1 MQLAAATEEGD
12 LGSPFLIA
20 ALWAILGTSRAA
32 VEPGVQQGTLMIT
45 SKLPHV
51 GTTIFTQM
59 SQLAVEAGA
68 LNLSQG
74 FPDFDG
80 PQALRDAVG
89 RHIANGHNQYAPMT
103 GLPALRQQVAAK
115 IARSYGVEVNADS
128 EVTITP
134 GATQAIFCAIQAVI
148 QRGDEVIVF
157 DPCYD
162 SYEPAVELAGGRCV
176 HVQLGLED
184 FAIDWQRLAEAL
196 SPRTRMIILN
206 TPHNP
211 SGALISRA
219 ELDQLAALIRDRDI
233 YLVSDEVY
241 EHLVFD
247 GVPHVSVLAHEELY
261 KRAFVVSSFG
271 KTYHVTGWK
280 TGYVVAPPALSAE
293 LRKVHQYVSFCGVTP
308 LQYALADFMAQC
320 PEHVEELP
328 AFYQA
333 KRDLF
338 CDLLSASRFSF
349 TRVAGTYFQLVDY
362 AQIRPDLNDVD
373 MAKWMTREHGVAA
386 IPVSVFYQQPPQGQR
401 LVRLCFAKREE
412 TLRQAAEKLCVI

>member
-1 MQLAAATEEGD
+1 
-12 LGSPFLIA
+12 
-20 ALWAILGTSRAA
+20 
-32 VEPGVQQGTLMIT
+32 MIT
-45 SKLPHV
+45 SKLPNV
-51 GTTIFTQM
+51 GTTIFTTM
-59 SQLAVEAGA
+59 SQLAAETGA

-74 FPDFDG
+74 FPDFNG
-80 PQALRDAVG
+80 PQALLDAVG
-89 RHIANGHNQYAPMT
+89 KHVASGHNQYSPMT

-115 IARSYGVEVNADS
+115 IARSYGAALSPDS

-134 GATQAIFCAIQAVI
+134 GATAAIFCAIQAVI
-148 QRGDEVIVF
+148 RSGDEVIVF

-162 SYEPAVELAGGRCV
+162 SYEPSVELAGGRCV
-176 HVQLGLED
+176 HVQLSLQGFALD
-184 FAIDWQRLAEAL
+184 FEKIKAAL

-211 SGALISRA
+211 TGALISRA

-247 GVPHVSVLAHEELY
+247 GVSHVSVLAHEELY
-261 KRAFVVSSFG
+261 QRAFVVSSFG

-280 TGYVVAPPALSAE
+280 TGYVVAPPALTAE
-293 LRKVHQYVSFCGVTP
+293 LRKVHQYVNFCGVTP
-308 LQYALADFMAQC
+308 LQFALADFMAEH
-320 PEHVEELP
+320 PEHVDELP

-338 CDLLSASRFSF
+338 CDLLAPSRFHF
-349 TRVAGTYFQLVDY
+349 TRVTGTYFQLVDY
-362 AQIRPDLNDVD
+362 SQIRPDLDDVA
-373 MAKWMTREHGVAA
+373 MSLWMTREHGVAT
-386 IPVSVFYQQPPQGQR
+386 IPVSVFYQSPPQGQR

>member
-1 MQLAAATEEGD
+1 
-12 LGSPFLIA
+12 
-20 ALWAILGTSRAA
+20 
-32 VEPGVQQGTLMIT
+32 MIT
-45 SKLPHV
+45 SKLPNV
-51 GTTIFTQM
+51 GTTIFTRM
-59 SQLAVEAGA
+59 SQLAAETGA

-89 RHIANGHNQYAPMT
+89 QHIASGHNQYSPMT
-103 GLPALRQQVAAK
+103 GLPALRTQVAAK
-115 IARSYGVEVNADS
+115 IARSYGVHVDADT

-148 QRGDEVIVF
+148 HAGDEVIVF

-162 SYEPAVELAGGRCV
+162 SYEPSVELAGGRCV
-176 HVQLGLED
+176 HVQLGLDD
-184 FAIDWQRLAEAL
+184 FSIDWQKLTDAL
-196 SPRTRMIILN
+196 TPRTRMIILN

-219 ELDQLAALIRDRDI
+219 ELDQLAALIADRDI
-233 YLVSDEVY
+233 YLISDEVY
-241 EHLVFD
+241 EHLVYD
-247 GVPHVSVLAHEELY
+247 GVPHVSVLSHPELY
-261 KRAFVVSSFG
+261 HRAFVVSSFG

-280 TGYVVAPPALSAE
+280 TGYVVAPPALTAE

-308 LQYALADFMAQC
+308 LQYALADYMAAS

-328 AFYQA
+328 GFYQA

-338 CDLLSASRFSF
+338 CDLLKPSRFTF
-349 TRVAGTYFQLVDY
+349 TPVAGTYFQLVDY
-362 AQIRPDLNDVD
+362 AHIRPDLNDVD
-373 MAKWMTREHGVAA
+373 MAVWLTREHGVAT
-386 IPVSVFYQQPPQGQR
+386 IPVSVFYQTPPEGQR

-412 TLRQAAEKLCVI
+412 TLREAAEKLCVI

>member
-1 MQLAAATEEGD
+1 
-12 LGSPFLIA
+12 
-20 ALWAILGTSRAA
+20 
-32 VEPGVQQGTLMIT
+32 MIT
-45 SKLPHV
+45 SKLPTV
-51 GTTIFTQM
+51 GTTIFTTM
-59 SQLAVEAGA
+59 SQLAAETGA

-74 FPDFDG
+74 FPDFNG
-80 PQALRDAVG
+80 PQGLLDAVG
-89 RHIANGHNQYAPMT
+89 KHVAAGHNQYSSMT

-115 IARSYGVEVNADS
+115 IARSYGVTVNPDT

-134 GATQAIFCAIQAVI
+134 GATAAIFCAIQAVI
-148 QRGDEVIVF
+148 RSGDEVIVF

-162 SYEPAVELAGGRCV
+162 SYEPSVELAGGRCV
-176 HVQLGLED
+176 HVQLSLQGFALD
-184 FAIDWQRLAEAL
+184 FERIKAAL

-211 SGALISRA
+211 TGALISRA
-219 ELDQLAALIRDRDI
+219 ELDQLAELIRDRDI

-247 GVPHVSVLAHEELY
+247 GVSHVSVLAHEELY
-261 KRAFVVSSFG
+261 QRAFVVSSFG

-280 TGYVVAPPALSAE
+280 TGYVVAPPALTAE
-293 LRKVHQYVSFCGVTP
+293 LRKVHQYVNFCGVTP
-308 LQYALADFMAQC
+308 LQCALADFMAEH

-338 CDLLSASRFSF
+338 CDLLAPSRLSF

-362 AQIRPDLNDVD
+362 SQIRPDLDDVA
-373 MAKWMTREHGVAA
+373 MSLWMTREHGVAS
-386 IPVSVFYQQPPQGQR
+386 IPISVFYQHPPQGQR
-401 LVRLCFAKREE
+401 LVRLCFAKRED

>member
-1 MQLAAATEEGD
+1 MGKRALYA
-12 LGSPFLIA
+12 PFFMPGV
-20 ALWAILGTSRAA
+20 WAILGTSRAV
-32 VEPGVQQGTLMIT
+32 VEPGVQQGILMIT
-45 SKLPHV
+45 SKLPNV

-59 SQLAVEAGA
+59 SQLAVETGA

-74 FPDFDG
+74 FPDFEG

-115 IARSYGVEVNADS
+115 IARSYGIEVNADS

-176 HVQLGLED
+176 HVQLGLDD
-184 FAIDWQRLAEAL
+184 FAIDWQKLGEAL

-261 KRAFVVSSFG
+261 PRAFVVSSFG

-308 LQYALADFMAQC
+308 LQYALADFMAEC
-320 PEHVEELP
+320 PEHVEQLP

-338 CDLLSASRFSF
+338 CDLLSPSRFSF

-362 AQIRPDLNDVD
+362 SQIRPDLNDVD
-373 MAKWMTREHGVAA
+373 MATWMTREHGVAA

>member
-1 MQLAAATEEGD
+1 
-12 LGSPFLIA
+12 
-20 ALWAILGTSRAA
+20 
-32 VEPGVQQGTLMIT
+32 MID
-45 SKLPHV
+45 SKLPNV
-51 GTTIFTQM
+51 GTTIFTVM
-59 SQLAVEAGA
+59 SQLAAETGA
-68 LNLSQG
+68 INLSQG

-89 RHIANGHNQYAPMT
+89 RHIAQGHNQYSPMT

-115 IARSYGVEVNADS
+115 IARSYGRQVNPDT

-134 GATQAIFCAIQAVI
+134 GATQAIFCAIQTVI
-148 QRGDEVIVF
+148 RPGDEVIVF

-162 SYEPAVELAGGRCV
+162 SYEPSVELAGGRCV
-176 HVQLGLED
+176 HVQLGLDD
-184 FAIDWQRLAEAL
+184 FSIDWQKLSDAL

-206 TPHNP
+206 SPHNP

-219 ELDQLAALIRDRDI
+219 ELDQLAALIADRDI
-233 YLVSDEVY
+233 YLISDEVY

-247 GVPHVSVLAHEELY
+247 GVQHVSVLAHEALY
-261 KRAFVVSSFG
+261 QRAFVVSSFG

-308 LQYALADFMAQC
+308 LQWALADFMAEH

-333 KRDLF
+333 KRDFF
-338 CDLLSASRFSF
+338 CDHLASSRFSF
-349 TRVAGTYFQLVDY
+349 ERVGGTYFQLVDY
-362 AQIRPDLNDVD
+362 SQIRPDLNDVD
-373 MAKWMTREHGVAA
+373 MALWMTREHGVAS
-386 IPVSVFYQQPPQGQR
+386 IPVSVFYQSPPEGQR
-401 LVRLCFAKREE
+401 LIRLCFAKREE
-412 TLRQAAEKLCVI
+412 TLRQAAEKLCAI

>member
-1 MQLAAATEEGD
+1 
-12 LGSPFLIA
+12 
-20 ALWAILGTSRAA
+20 
-32 VEPGVQQGTLMIT
+32 MII
-45 SKLPHV
+45 SKLPNV
-51 GTTIFTQM
+51 GTTIFTRM
-59 SQLAVEAGA
+59 SQLAAETGA

-89 RHIANGHNQYAPMT
+89 RHIASGHNQYSPMT
-103 GLPALRQQVAAK
+103 GLPALRSQVAAK
-115 IARSYGVEVNADS
+115 IARSYGVHVDADT

-148 QRGDEVIVF
+148 HAGDEVIVF

-162 SYEPAVELAGGRCV
+162 SYEPSVELAGGRCV
-176 HVQLGLED
+176 HVQLGLDD
-184 FAIDWQRLAEAL
+184 FSIDWQKLTDAL
-196 SPRTRMIILN
+196 TPRTRMIILN

-219 ELDQLAALIRDRDI
+219 ELDQLAALIADRDI
-233 YLVSDEVY
+233 YLISDEVY
-241 EHLVFD
+241 EHLVYD
-247 GVPHVSVLAHEELY
+247 GVPHVSVLSHPELY
-261 KRAFVVSSFG
+261 HRAFVVSSFG

-280 TGYVVAPPALSAE
+280 TGYVVAPPALTAE

-308 LQYALADFMAQC
+308 LQYALADYMAAS

-328 AFYQA
+328 GFYQA

-338 CDLLSASRFSF
+338 CDLLKPSRFTF
-349 TRVAGTYFQLVDY
+349 TPVAGTYFQLVDY
-362 AQIRPDLNDVD
+362 AHIRPDLNDVD
-373 MAKWMTREHGVAA
+373 MAVWLTREHGVAT
-386 IPVSVFYQQPPQGQR
+386 IPVAVFYQTPPEGQR

-412 TLRQAAEKLCVI
+412 TLREAAEKLCVI

>member
-1 MQLAAATEEGD
+1 
-12 LGSPFLIA
+12 
-20 ALWAILGTSRAA
+20 
-32 VEPGVQQGTLMIT
+32 MII
-45 SKLPHV
+45 SKLPNV
-51 GTTIFTQM
+51 GTTIFTRM
-59 SQLAVEAGA
+59 SQLAAETGA

-89 RHIANGHNQYAPMT
+89 QHIASGHNQYSPMT
-103 GLPALRQQVAAK
+103 GLPALRSQVAAK
-115 IARSYGVEVNADS
+115 IARSYGVHVDADT

-148 QRGDEVIVF
+148 HAGDEVIVF

-162 SYEPAVELAGGRCV
+162 SYEPSVELAGGRCV
-176 HVQLGLED
+176 HVQLGLDD
-184 FAIDWQRLAEAL
+184 FSIDWQKLTDAL
-196 SPRTRMIILN
+196 TPRTRMIILN

-219 ELDQLAALIRDRDI
+219 ELDQLAALIADRDI
-233 YLVSDEVY
+233 YLISDEVY
-241 EHLVFD
+241 EHLVYD
-247 GVPHVSVLAHEELY
+247 GVPHVSVLSHSELY
-261 KRAFVVSSFG
+261 HRAFVVSSFG

-280 TGYVVAPPALSAE
+280 TGYVVAPPALTAE

-308 LQYALADFMAQC
+308 LQYALADYMAAS

-328 AFYQA
+328 GFYQA

-338 CDLLSASRFSF
+338 CDLLKPSRFTF
-349 TRVAGTYFQLVDY
+349 TPVAGTYFQLVDY
-362 AQIRPDLNDVD
+362 AHIRPDLNDVD
-373 MAKWMTREHGVAA
+373 MAVWLTREHGVAT
-386 IPVSVFYQQPPQGQR
+386 IPVSVFYQTPPEGQR

-412 TLRQAAEKLCVI
+412 TLREAAEKLCVI